1 MLASTVL
8 FSGYVLNA
16 PRAGLAPIRASA
28 GRMSAAEDA
37 AKAAWLAK
45 QDTPAYG
52 KAAAASAAGA
62 AVSPGPMSSAGEE
75 AAKNAWLAKL
85 DAPAWGKAA
94 AAVAAASA
102 TASTAA
108 FGDNN
113 AAKAAWLAK
122 LDAPTWGAVA
132 AAVSEVAAGVGPAGG
147 DNDAAKAAWLA
158 KLDAPTW
165 GKAATALVDIA
176 GSAGAVAAM
185 EDACDQGVVEA
196 CDGMSREEE
205 AKAAWLAK
213 IDAPTWGAVV
223 AAVATV
229 SSEVASVAGRSVGGA
244 MTAEDIAKHKWLS
257 SIEEPGSWKKAN
269 LVTEAAAPAAVASH
283 TSGVSELA
291 AKAAWLANMDQPQWG
306 PGASVA
312 TPVLGGSGAIVT
324 GPAGNAANA
333 ENAAKA
339 AWLAKLDA
347 PAWGKASA
355 ALSAAASMAA
365 RDEACEKEV
374 EEACD
379 GLSRE
384 EEAKRAYLA
393 RLDAPTWG
401 AVAAAVSEVAAAT
414 GPAGGDNNAAKAAWL
429 AKLDAPTWGKAS
441 AALINIAGQAGASAA
456 QEADCDRGVEVA
468 CDGMSREEE
477 AKRAYLAKLDAPTW
491 GAVTAAVAAVASAVS
506 GGGGGAVSAEEVAKQ
521 KWLAAQDALFR

>member
-165 GKAATALVDIA
+165 GKA
-176 GSAGAVAAM
+176 
-185 EDACDQGVVEA
+185 
-196 CDGMSREEE
+196 
-205 AKAAWLAK
+205 
-213 IDAPTWGAVV
+213 
-223 AAVATV
+223 
-229 SSEVASVAGRSVGGA
+229 
-244 MTAEDIAKHKWLS
+244 
-257 SIEEPGSWKKAN
+257 
-269 LVTEAAAPAAVASH
+269 
-283 TSGVSELA
+283 
-291 AKAAWLANMDQPQWG
+291 
-306 PGASVA
+306 
-312 TPVLGGSGAIVT
+312 
-324 GPAGNAANA
+324 
-333 ENAAKA
+333 
-339 AWLAKLDA
+339 
-347 PAWGKASA
+347 
-355 ALSAAASMAA
+355 
-365 RDEACEKEV
+365 
-374 EEACD
+374 
-379 GLSRE
+379 
-384 EEAKRAYLA
+384 
-393 RLDAPTWG
+393 
-401 AVAAAVSEVAAAT
+401 
-414 GPAGGDNNAAKAAWL
+414 
-429 AKLDAPTWGKAS
+429 S

>member
-1 MLASTVL
+1 LPNMLVSTVL
-8 FSGYVLNA
+8 LLGYQLTA

-45 QDTPAYG
+45 QDTPAFG
-52 KAAAASAAGA
+52 GAAASAAGA
-62 AVSPGPMSSAGEE
+62 AVSPGPMSSAGEQ
-75 AAKNAWLAKL
+75 AAKAAWLAKM
-85 DAPAWGKAA
+85 DAPAWGTAV
-94 AAVAAASA
+94 AAVAAASSMA
-102 TASTAA
+102 AASSE
-108 FGDNN
+108 DE
-113 AAKAAWLAK
+113 AKRAWLAK

-147 DNDAAKAAWLA
+147 SDNDAAKKLWLA

-185 EDACDQGVVEA
+185 EDACDQGVTEA
-196 CDGMSREEE
+196 CDGLSREEE

-213 IDAPTWGAVV
+213 LDAPSWGAVT
-223 AAVATV
+223 AAVAAV
-229 SSEVASVAGRSVGGA
+229 SSEVAAVAGRSVGGA

-269 LVTEAAAPAAVASH
+269 LVTEVAAPAAVASH

-291 AKAAWLANMDQPQWG
+291 AKAAWLAKMDQPQWG

-312 TPVLGGSGAIVT
+312 GK
-324 GPAGNAANA
+324 AGNA
-333 ENAAKA
+333 EDVAKA

-347 PAWGKASA
+347 PAWGAAAAAISA
-355 ALSAAASMAA
+355 AGSMAA
-365 RDEACEKEV
+365 RDEACEKQV

-414 GPAGGDNNAAKAAWL
+414 VQGSEDVAKAAWL
-429 AKLDAPTWGKAS
+429 AKLDAPTWGKA
-441 AALINIAGQAGASAA
+441 AKALVDIAGQAGASAA
-456 QEADCDRGVEVA
+456 MEKACDQGVEVA

-491 GAVTAAVAAVASAVS
+491 GAVTAAVASVASAVTV
-506 GGGGGAVSAEEVAKQ
+506 GGGGAVSAEDIAKQ
-521 KWLAAQDALFR
+521 KWLAASDTLFA